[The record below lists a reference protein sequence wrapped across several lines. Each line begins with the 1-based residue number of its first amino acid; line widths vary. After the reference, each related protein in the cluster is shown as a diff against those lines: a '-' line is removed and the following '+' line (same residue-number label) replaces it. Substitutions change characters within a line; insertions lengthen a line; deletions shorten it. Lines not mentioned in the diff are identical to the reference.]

1 MITYD
6 HEIVTLYTPSEIAA
20 IQKRT
25 LRVLVLSQIAGS
37 AALAAA
43 VTVGAFV
50 IQDILGQ
57 TTAWGGIAS
66 ATVTMGTAFMSQMLA
81 RLINVRGRRNG
92 LQTGYLL
99 AIFGGFIAGYGAET
113 KTLWIF
119 LLGLFVF
126 GNGQA
131 SNLLSR
137 YVAADLATS
146 DERGRAMSRIL
157 FASTFGAVFGPLLIK
172 PAELAGVQ
180 WFGWGQYTGPWIFAG
195 AFFLTSLINTTLRLR
210 PDPLEVAGRLNR
222 QAEAG
227 APTRLFSDAVR
238 AIRNSGDAQI
248 AVIAMVISQMAMVAV
263 MTMTPVHLRLHDHET
278 VSAYIISLHIAGMYA
293 FSPLVGRFAD
303 KRGRLTTI
311 QVGALVLMGATVL
324 SSFAGDSP
332 VLLFPALWMLGVGWS
347 FGLIGGSSLLVDSI
361 DHQIRVRVQGAADLM
376 MSFCGGLA
384 GFSSGFIRKAVG
396 YHVLSN
402 VGTVLAGI
410 LLVAVMWKK
419 FGISREAVAA

>member
-1 MITYD
+1 
-6 HEIVTLYTPSEIAA
+6 
-20 IQKRT
+20 
-25 LRVLVLSQIAGS
+25 LVVSQIAGS

-81 RLINVRGRRNG
+81 RLMNVRGRRNG

-119 LLGLFVF
+119 LLGLFLF

-137 YVAADLATS
+137 YAAADLATS

-172 PAELAGVQ
+172 PAEQAGVQ
-180 WFGWGQYTGPWIFAG
+180 WFGWSQYTGPWIFAG
-195 AFFLTSLINTTLRLR
+195 VFFLTSLINTTLRLR
-210 PDPLEVAGRLNR
+210 PDPLEVAGRLNH

-227 APTRLFSDAVR
+227 APTRLFSDAVK
-238 AIRNSGDAQI
+238 AIRSSGDAQI

-278 VSAYIISLHIAGMYA
+278 VSAYIISLHIAGMFA

-303 KRGRLTTI
+303 KRGRLKTI

-324 SSFAGDSP
+324 SSLSGDSP

-361 DHQIRVRVQGAADLM
+361 DQQIRVRVQGAADLM

-410 LLVAVMWKK
+410 LLVVVMLKK
-419 FGISREAVAA
+419 SGMSREAVVA

>member
-1 MITYD
+1 M
-6 HEIVTLYTPSEIAA
+6 
-20 IQKRT
+20 
-25 LRVLVLSQIAGS
+25 VLSQIAGS

-81 RLINVRGRRNG
+81 RLMNVRGRRNG
-92 LQTGYLL
+92 LQAGYLL

-119 LLGLFVF
+119 LFGLFVF

-137 YVAADLATS
+137 YAAADLATT
-146 DERGRAMSRIL
+146 DQRGRAMSRIL

-172 PAELAGVQ
+172 PAEQAGMS

-195 AFFLTSLINTTLRLR
+195 VFFLTSLINTTLRLR

-227 APTRLFSDAVR
+227 APTRLFSDAVK

-324 SSFAGDSP
+324 SSLAGDSP

-361 DHQIRVRVQGAADLM
+361 DQQIRVRVQGAADLM

-410 LLVAVMWKK
+410 LLVVVMWKK
-419 FGISREAVAA
+419 SGISKEAVVA

>member
-1 MITYD
+1 
-6 HEIVTLYTPSEIAA
+6 
-20 IQKRT
+20 
-25 LRVLVLSQIAGS
+25 
-37 AALAAA
+37 
-43 VTVGAFV
+43 
-50 IQDILGQ
+50 
-57 TTAWGGIAS
+57 
-66 ATVTMGTAFMSQMLA
+66 
-81 RLINVRGRRNG
+81 
-92 LQTGYLL
+92 
-99 AIFGGFIAGYGAET
+99 
-113 KTLWIF
+113 
-119 LLGLFVF
+119 
-126 GNGQA
+126 
-131 SNLLSR
+131 
-137 YVAADLATS
+137 
-146 DERGRAMSRIL
+146 
-157 FASTFGAVFGPLLIK
+157 
-172 PAELAGVQ
+172 VQ

-222 QAEAG
+222 QAEDG
-227 APTRLFSDAVR
+227 APARLFSDAFK
-238 AIRNSGDAQI
+238 AIRMSGDAQI

-324 SSFAGDSP
+324 SSLAGDSP
-332 VLLFPALWMLGVGWS
+332 ILLFPALWLLGVGWS

-361 DHQIRVRVQGAADLM
+361 DQQIRVRVQGAADLM

-402 VGTVLAGI
+402 IGTLLAGV
-410 LLVAVMWKK
+410 LLVIVMWKK
-419 FGISREAVAA
+419 SGKSREVVGS

>member
-1 MITYD
+1 M
-6 HEIVTLYTPSEIAA
+6 
-20 IQKRT
+20 
-25 LRVLVLSQIAGS
+25 SQIAGS

-81 RLINVRGRRNG
+81 RLMNVRGRRNG
-92 LQTGYLL
+92 LQAGYLL

-119 LLGLFVF
+119 LFGLFVF

-137 YVAADLATS
+137 YAAADLATT
-146 DERGRAMSRIL
+146 DQRGRAMSRIL

-172 PAELAGVQ
+172 PAEQAGMS

-195 AFFLTSLINTTLRLR
+195 VFFLTSLINTTLRLR

-227 APTRLFSDAVR
+227 APTRLFSDAVK

-324 SSFAGDSP
+324 SSLAGDSP

-361 DHQIRVRVQGAADLM
+361 DQQIRVRVQGAADLM

-410 LLVAVMWKK
+410 LLVVVMWKK
-419 FGISREAVAA
+419 SGMSKEAVVA

>member
-1 MITYD
+1 M
-6 HEIVTLYTPSEIAA
+6 VYTPNEIAV

-25 LRVLVLSQIAGS
+25 LRVLVLSQMTGS

-57 TTAWGGIAS
+57 ATAWGGIAS
-66 ATVTMGTAFMSQMLA
+66 ATVTMGTAFMSQILA
-81 RLINVRGRRNG
+81 RLMNIRGRRNG

-99 AIFGGFIAGYGAET
+99 AILGGFVAGYGAET

-119 LLGLFVF
+119 MIGLFIF

-137 YVAADLATS
+137 YAATDLATI

-172 PAELAGVQ
+172 PAEQAGMD
-180 WFGWGQYTGPWIFAG
+180 WFGWGQYTGPWVFSG
-195 AFFLTSLINTTLRLR
+195 VFFLTSLINTTLRLK

-222 QAEAG
+222 QSEVG
-227 APTRLFSDAVR
+227 APSILFSDAIR
-238 AIRNSGDAQI
+238 AIRGSSNAKI
-248 AVIAMVISQMAMVAV
+248 AVLSMVISQMAMVAV
-263 MTMTPVHLRLHDHET
+263 MTMTPVHLKLHGHET
-278 VSAYIISLHIAGMYA
+278 VSAYIISLHVAGMYA

-303 KRGRLTTI
+303 RRGRLSTI
-311 QVGALVLMGATVL
+311 QFGAVVLMCATLL
-324 SSFAGDSP
+324 SSLAGGSP
-332 VLLFPALWMLGVGWS
+332 LLLYPALWMLGVGWS

-361 DHQIRVRVQGAADLM
+361 DQQIRVRVQGAADLT

-402 VGTVLAGI
+402 FGMLLAGV
-410 LLVAVMWKK
+410 LLVTVMLRK
-419 FGISREAVAA
+419 SVAERETVGVL